1 MGNTRF
7 RSDVREQ
14 GARTASFSTIAAG
27 TISGNLTVSG
37 NNTYSGTAAFSS
49 TVAVT
54 GLTTAT
60 GGVSIPATSYLKLG
74 SIYVV
79 TAAAASVS
87 GFTNATVNA
96 LASTALTGV
105 VSTKGDIPRG
115 TIFIN
120 ASSNAVASNI
130 MLGKVG
136 LASWTGLGPSG
147 SMIQD

>member
-27 TISGNLTVSG
+27 ALTCNSLVNAG
-37 NNTYSGTAAFSS
+37 
-49 TVAVT
+49 AVT
-54 GLTTAT
+54 NTGLITAT
-60 GGVSIPATSYLKLG
+60 GGVSVPATSYVKLG
-74 SIYVV
+74 SIYII
-79 TAAAASVS
+79 TAAAADVT
-87 GFTNATVNA
+87 GFTNATINA

-105 VSTKGDIPRG
+105 VATKGDIPRG

-120 ASSNAVASNI
+120 ASSNSVASNI

>member
-14 GARTASFSTIAAG
+14 GARTASFSTIQGG
-27 TISGNLTVSG
+27 TISGNLTLSG
-37 NNTYSGTAAFSS
+37 NNTFSGTS
-49 TVAVT
+49 TMT
-54 GLTTAT
+54 GLVTAN
-60 GGVSIPATSYLKLG
+60 GGVSIPASKYFKLG
-74 SIYVV
+74 SIYII
-79 TAAAASVS
+79 TAAAASVD
-87 GFTNATVNA
+87 GFTNASINA

-130 MLGKVG
+130 MLGKIG
-136 LASWTGLGPSG
+136 LASWTGLGPNG
-147 SMIQD
+147 SNIQD

>member
-27 TISGNLTVSG
+27 TLTCTSLT
-37 NNTYSGTAAFSS
+37 NTGALTQ
-49 TVAVT
+49 TGAVT
-54 GLTTAT
+54 NTGLVTAN
-60 GGVSIPATSYLKLG
+60 GGVSIPATTYLKLG
-74 SIYVV
+74 SIYVI
-79 TAAAASVS
+79 TAAAASVT
-87 GFTNATVNA
+87 GFTNATINA

-105 VSTKGDIPRG
+105 VATKGDIPRG

>member
-1 MGNTRF
+1 MGNTHF

-27 TISGNLTVSG
+27 TLTCTSLT
-37 NNTYSGTAAFSS
+37 NTGTL
-49 TVAVT
+49 TQTGAVT
-54 GLTTAT
+54 NTGLVTAN
-60 GGVSIPATSYLKLG
+60 GGVSVPATKYIKLG
-74 SIYVV
+74 SIYII
-79 TAAAASVS
+79 TAAAASITGVS
-87 GFTNATVNA
+87 NATINA

-105 VSTKGDIPRG
+105 VATKGDIPRG
-115 TIFIN
+115 TIFVN

-147 SMIQD
+147 SILTD